1 MVGGAIYENAVAEV
15 AVPPAAVTII
25 LPEEPKPIL
34 AIIWVDEF
42 TVKKL
47 AGVPPK
53 VTSET
58 P

>member
-15 AVPPAAVTII
+15 AVPPAAVTTI
-25 LPEEPKPIL
+25 LPDEPKPTL
-34 AIIWVDEF
+34 AVICVDEF

-53 VTSET
+53 LTSET